1 MRYRK
6 VKATPYSQHD
16 KTDLVEK
23 DINQR
28 RMEEGS
34 IGDWSK
40 GQDSFIPYSRAER
53 TEPSAPSGPKALM
66 KEDMP
71 RSINCEIVSKI
82 NQSIRYVYSEAE
94 GSRCLCASA
103 CHSVDGNAFSGNA
116 ASRYVVSGETKPL
129 VSNKTFAEAGET
141 ASSYAEGLGSLF
153 SG

>member
-1 MRYRK
+1 MILPRERK
-6 VKATPYSQHD
+6 RENPY
-16 KTDLVEK
+16 
-23 DINQR
+23 
-28 RMEEGS
+28 
-34 IGDWSK
+34 
-40 GQDSFIPYSRAER
+40 RAEW

-71 RSINCEIVSKI
+71 RSINCEIVSKT

-129 VSNKTFAEAGET
+129 VSKET
-141 ASSYAEGLGSLF
+141 GSVHLVDPVRPIEGG
-153 SG
+153 